1 MMSVSGEPIVPSLR
15 RRGTAR
21 PADGSMTLMEH
32 LYELR
37 HRLFLAVLAILAGSV
52 VGFVWFSVGLPALH
66 IRPLGDILTEPYCSV
81 PSPPRITFAGGDG
94 CKLLAT
100 GPFSPLQLRLT
111 AAVMAG
117 VVLTCPLW
125 LYQLWAYVGPA
136 LYSKE
141 KRFALTFTAV
151 GAALFAGGM
160 VLAYLVIPEA
170 LKVLLGFGGA
180 FVQTGLDPQ
189 LYYKFLVGMMLVFG
203 VSLEL
208 PLLLV
213 MLNFAGVVK
222 GAKLAKA
229 RRYAFFGLIVFAG
242 LAVPGNDPV
251 SMSVLA
257 VTLCVLYEC
266 AVQVTKAHD
275 RRRLKV
281 AATAYAEL
289 PDDVA
294 SALEPSRTAGA
305 SAAAAEGMSRTG
317 DIGAP
322 EPVGAAEP
330 IAPPAP
336 AGSDVTAG
344 RAGLG
349 DVTRSGDG
357 WADVT

>member
-1 MMSVSGEPIVPSLR
+1 
-15 RRGTAR
+15 
-21 PADGSMTLMEH
+21 MTLMEH

-37 HRLFLAVLAILAGSV
+37 HRMFLAVLAIFVGSAI
-52 VGFVWFSVGLPALH
+52 GFIWFSVGIPARH
-66 IRPLGDILTEPYCSV
+66 IRPPGEILIEPYCAV
-81 PSPPRITFAGGDG
+81 PPTRRVTFNGTGT
-94 CKLLAT
+94 CTLLAT
-100 GPFSPLQLRLT
+100 TPFSTLQLRLT

-117 VVLTCPLW
+117 AVLSCPLW

-141 KRFALTFTAV
+141 KKFALSFTGI

-170 LKVLLGFGGA
+170 LKVLLGFGGQYVDA
-180 FVQTGLDPQ
+180 ALDPQ
-189 LYYKFLVGMMLVFG
+189 GYYKFLIGMMLIFG

-242 LAVPGNDPV
+242 IAVPGNDPV

-257 VTLCVLYEC
+257 VTLCVLYEG
-266 AVQVTKAHD
+266 AVQVSKAHD
-275 RRRLKV
+275 RRKLKV
-281 AATAYAEL
+281 AAASYAQL

-294 SALEPSRTAGA
+294 SSLEPGDLPGSDGDSAVDLGA
-305 SAAAAEGMSRTG
+305 AG
-317 DIGAP
+317 DIDAP
-322 EPVGAAEP
+322 APVEAAEP
-330 IAPPAP
+330 IRSAAP
-336 AGSDVTAG
+336 AANSVISAGDGRGDTIRSD
-344 RAGLG
+344 
-349 DVTRSGDG
+349 DG

>member
-1 MMSVSGEPIVPSLR
+1 
-15 RRGTAR
+15 
-21 PADGSMTLMEH
+21 MEH

-37 HRLFLAVLAILAGSV
+37 HRMFLAVLVILLGSIL
-52 VGFVWFSVGLPALH
+52 GFIWFSVGVPAWH
-66 IRPLGDILTEPYCSV
+66 IRTLGDILIEPYCSV
-81 PSPPRITFAGGDG
+81 PPTHRLTFNGE
-94 CKLLAT
+94 CTLLAT
-100 GPFSPLQLRLT
+100 TPFSTLQLRLT

-117 VVLTCPLW
+117 AVLSCPLW

-141 KRFALTFTAV
+141 KKFALTFTGI
-151 GAALFAGGM
+151 GAGLFAGGM

-180 FVQTGLDPQ
+180 YVDAALDPQ
-189 LYYKFLVGMMLVFG
+189 GYYKFLVGMMLIFG

-222 GAKLAKA
+222 GVKLAKA

-242 LAVPGNDPV
+242 IAVPGNDPV

-266 AVQVTKAHD
+266 AVQVSKAHD
-275 RRRLKV
+275 RRKIR
-281 AATAYAEL
+281 AAAVSYAEL
-289 PDDVA
+289 SDDEA
-294 SALEPSRTAGA
+294 SPLEPGQSADGA
-305 SAAAAEGMSRTG
+305 TDLGSDGDEQFRADSHAD

-322 EPVGAAEP
+322 EPVESATP
-330 IAPPAP
+330 
-336 AGSDVTAG
+336 
-344 RAGLG
+344 LG
-349 DVTRSGDG
+349 DDGPQATRDDDG